1 MQVALV
7 RDEADASC
15 AAPRLTLEEKAAIAE
30 RHAKK
35 QAEAQKRGI
44 AVMLRDIMGHKVS
57 VSLSSIVWDLTYDCK
72 HNAVALSRRQ
82 SPAGLL
88 KGQMMTLIYLIKMP
102 RSVST

>member
-57 VSLSSIVWDLTYDCK
+57 VSFRSFMWDVTYDCK
-72 HNAVALSRRQ
+72 HNADAVTRRQ
-82 SPAGLL
+82 NLAGFSTA
-88 KGQMMTLIYLIKMP
+88 QILILECLVNRP
-102 RSVST
+102 THVST